1 MRKFLKAVVEIIIE
15 ARMRQAKTYIRY
27 RNY

>member
-1 MRKFLKAVVEIIIE
+1 MRKFLKAAWDVFVE
-15 ARMRQAKTYIRY
+15 ARMRAAKTDIRY